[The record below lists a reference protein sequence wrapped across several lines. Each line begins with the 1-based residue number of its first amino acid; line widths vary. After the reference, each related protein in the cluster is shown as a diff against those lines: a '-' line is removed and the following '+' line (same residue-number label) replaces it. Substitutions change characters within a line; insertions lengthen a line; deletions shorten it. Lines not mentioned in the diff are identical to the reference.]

1 MKSGRCDLYQCALYD
16 DFPRVLNGQKKL
28 TKFEFLGSIFYPRF
42 SRKKIL
48 VASFILS
55 SVGAIGA
62 LLLSA
67 KDDDK
72 GEECSVLH
80 FATLTLVSN
89 ISDLQPPL
97 RVVTSKTTPG
107 KKKMNICFTFGLHNC
122 LALVIAHVPIG
133 LKTCSSKTCNA
144 SIQF

>member
-1 MKSGRCDLYQCALYD
+1 M
-16 DFPRVLNGQKKL
+16 
-28 TKFEFLGSIFYPRF
+28 
-42 SRKKIL
+42 
-48 VASFILS
+48 
-55 SVGAIGA
+55 GAIGA

-107 KKKMNICFTFGLHNC
+107 KKNEYLFYVRTSQLPSSGHCACPYRSQNL
-122 LALVIAHVPIG
+122 
-133 LKTCSSKTCNA
+133 LKQNM
-144 SIQF
+144 